1 MAIKETVKRKAK
13 QPSTQIGVLALM
25 VAPQIMPDVDWQ
37 AVIDAIQTLYE
48 QLPIIVAG
56 IAGLSVWNI
65 FRDEDKDDA

>member
-1 MAIKETVKRKAK
+1 MAMKETVKRKAK

-56 IAGLSVWNI
+56 ITGLSLWNI
-65 FRDEDKDDA
+65 FRDEDKEDA